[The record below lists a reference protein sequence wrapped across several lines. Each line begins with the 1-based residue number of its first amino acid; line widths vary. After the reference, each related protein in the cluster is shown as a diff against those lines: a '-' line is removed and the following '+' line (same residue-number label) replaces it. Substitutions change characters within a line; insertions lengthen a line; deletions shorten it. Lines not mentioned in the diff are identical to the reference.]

1 MKRLPTD
8 LQLLDT
14 IYSMYYDAFA
24 SYPESSPKRS
34 SKIYVPIDI
43 DAIARKFGLDGD
55 IVFGR
60 LYYHL
65 DEKYGY
71 SQKEGGEVHLF
82 TTVVGGD
89 RHCVNFPY
97 VASIVAT
104 LRDQDRKYRIATGM
118 ASVSLLISVVSFA
131 LSILR

>member
-14 IYSMYYDAFA
+14 IYRAYYDTFA
-24 SYPESSPKRS
+24 GYSEASPKRS

-43 DAIARKFGLDGD
+43 EAIARKFDLDGD
-55 IVFGR
+55 IIFGR

-65 DEKYGY
+65 DEKYRY

-82 TTVVGGD
+82 TPVVGGD

-118 ASVSLLISVVSFA
+118 ASISLLVSVVSFS
-131 LSILR
+131 LSILK